1 MTRAGHLA
9 AAAALL
15 LVFPASAVLPT
26 APARAA
32 ATNAAPRAALTNAP
46 VSWTEVKA
54 EELDQRGLLPTGKR
68 LLEEEGDK
76 WKHAQTAHFAMH
88 FAASEGT
95 NFAWKVAVQSE
106 FFYRY
111 ISQELGG
118 AQDRY
123 PYHSH
128 IFTFRNETRWKKF
141 LKTQPDVSKWSYSFA
156 QGLCMFLQQAETTKK
171 QSDVLAHEMTH
182 LMVNHFIEGRP
193 PLWLNEGVAEY
204 YGEFGLSEFRG
215 LKRHPGS
222 VFKSGGL
229 REAMTL
235 ERLFAIAKY
244 PGDEKEVHKLYA
256 TSKYFVGF
264 LMVKK
269 PREKFPGFL
278 ADVAGGMAEVAALQ
292 KHYDFP
298 DLATVQKEFTR
309 FYR

>member
-1 MTRAGHLA
+1 MKRAGQLA

-15 LVFPASAVLPT
+15 LVFRSFAALPT
-26 APARAA
+26 SPTRT
-32 ATNAAPRAALTNAP
+32 ATTNTPPRAALTNAP
-46 VSWTEVKA
+46 VTWTEVKTDEMDA
-54 EELDQRGLLPTGKR
+54 RGLLPYAKT
-68 LLEEEGDK
+68 LLSEEADK
-76 WKHAQTAHFAMH
+76 WKHAQTEHFTMH
-88 FAASEGT
+88 FNASEGT

-123 PYHSH
+123 PCHSH

-215 LKRHPGS
+215 VKRHPGS

-229 REAMTL
+229 HEAMTL

-244 PGDEKEVHKLYA
+244 PGDEKEVHKFYA
-256 TSKYFVGF
+256 TSKYFLGF

-269 PREKFPGFL
+269 PHEKFPGFL
-278 ADVAGGMAEVAALQ
+278 ADMAGGMEAVAALK

>member
-1 MTRAGHLA
+1 MKRAGQLA

-15 LVFPASAVLPT
+15 SIFPSFAALPS
-26 APARAA
+26 APAHSST
-32 ATNAAPRAALTNAP
+32 TNAPPRAALTNAP

-54 EELDQRGLLPTGKR
+54 EEMDVRGLQPTGKT
-68 LLEEEGDK
+68 LLAEEGDK
-76 WKHAQTAHFAMH
+76 WKHAQTAHFVMH

-106 FFYRY
+106 FFFRY

-118 AQDRY
+118 AADRY
-123 PYHSH
+123 PFRSH

-141 LKTQPDVSKWSYSFA
+141 LKTQTEVDKWAYSFA
-156 QGLCMFLQQAETTKK
+156 QGLSMFLQQGKNSEQ
-171 QSDVLAHEMTH
+171 QSGVLAHETTH

-229 REAMTL
+229 REPMTL
-235 ERLFAIAKY
+235 ERLFAIVKY
-244 PGDEKEVHKLYA
+244 PGDEKEVHKLY
-256 TSKYFVGF
+256 TTGKYFVGF
-264 LMVKK
+264 LMTKK
-269 PREKFPGFL
+269 PKEIFPRFL
-278 ADVAGGMAEVAALQ
+278 ADAAAGTNTVEALI
-292 KHYDFP
+292 YRYGFA
-298 DLATVQKEFTR
+298 DLATAQKEFTH
-309 FYR
+309 FYH